1 MESFWIYA
9 AMFLGWALA
18 GVAGGAAG
26 IGTGMTA
33 MPLLLL
39 LLQPSDV
46 ILVATLGGF
55 GAALHLTWSYR
66 ASFRWADMKP
76 LFLGSLPGIAAGAL
90 TLKAVSVPA
99 LQLLLGF
106 VLLSFIVFQFLRGRR
121 LFKLPESS
129 SVGLTAGF
137 LCGFTS
143 ASVAIPGAPLGVY
156 VMLRGWDADRSRGN
170 MSLYFVF
177 IMGLSVLAQAM
188 AGLCSVRILSI
199 GLACAAGS
207 MLGQSMGVR
216 LGRGMDTS
224 VLHMFI
230 LFFICASAFMLL
242 WRAIGL

>member
-1 MESFWIYA
+1 MEGLEIYA
-9 AMFLGWALA
+9 AMFAGWALA

-26 IGTGMTA
+26 VGTGMTA
-33 MPLLLL
+33 MPLLIL
-39 LLQPSDV
+39 LLQPADV

-55 GAALHLTWSYR
+55 GAALHLTYAYR
-66 ASFRWADMKP
+66 ASFRWNDMKP
-76 LFLGSLPGIAAGAL
+76 LFMGSLPGIAAGAL
-90 TLKAVSVPA
+90 TLKAVSVPV

-121 LFKLPESS
+121 LFTLPESPLT
-129 SVGLTAGF
+129 GLAAGF
-137 LCGFTS
+137 ACGFTS

-156 VMLRGWDADRSRGN
+156 VILRGWDTDRSRGN

-188 AGLCSVRILSI
+188 AGLCTMRILSI

-207 MLGQSMGVR
+207 MLGQCMGVR

-224 VLHMFI
+224 ALHLLI

-242 WRAIGL
+242 WRAFGL

>member
-1 MESFWIYA
+1 MDGLWIHA
-9 AMFLGWALA
+9 AMFFGWALA

-26 IGTGMTA
+26 IGTAMTA
-33 MPLLLL
+33 LPLLLL
-39 LLQPSDV
+39 LLEPSEV
-46 ILVATLGGF
+46 VLTAALGGF
-55 GAALHLTWSYR
+55 GAALHLAWSYR
-66 ASFRWADMKP
+66 TSFRWADMKP
-76 LFLGSLPGIAAGAL
+76 LFVGSLPGIAAGAL
-90 TLKAVSVPA
+90 TLKAVSVHA

-106 VLLSFIVFQFLRGRR
+106 ILLSFIVFQFLRGRK
-121 LFKLPESS
+121 LFELPDSLP
-129 SVGLTAGF
+129 VGLAAGF

-156 VMLRGWDADRSRGN
+156 VILRRWDTDRSRGN

-188 AGLCSVRILSI
+188 TGLCNAHILGI

-207 MLGQSMGVR
+207 MLGQSIGVR

-230 LFFICASAFMLL
+230 LFFICASTVMLL
-242 WRAIGL
+242 WRAFGL